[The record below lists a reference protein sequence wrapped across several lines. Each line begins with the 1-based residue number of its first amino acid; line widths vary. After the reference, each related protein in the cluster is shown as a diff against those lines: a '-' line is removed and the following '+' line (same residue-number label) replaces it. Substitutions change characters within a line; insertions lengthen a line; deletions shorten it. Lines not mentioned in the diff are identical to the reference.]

1 MDTYYF
7 HNHIAFIVTIMKE
20 FVYERV
26 WSGPTLEDDR
36 KDLFDDT
43 GHVSQN
49 PRDEKGPVN

>member
-1 MDTYYF
+1 MDTYYC
-7 HNHIAFIVTIMKE
+7 HNHIAFIITIMKE
-20 FVYERV
+20 FVYEGV

-36 KDLFDDT
+36 KDLFDDI